1 MITQWVDASFFS
13 FIHAWVLQRAFIQ
26 EEATPSAAPAD
37 AAQLAI
43 LRLTYEEMSFRAVA
57 VAGNWD
63 SVSASAIQQAPL
75 VKQQYPFSIFETQGQ
90 QQWVMMPAWS
100 AVMVAAEPVALVID
114 DCAKLDVLMKQL
126 QVPIATELHKQYAVL
141 CTVKTSDASAVCSAS
156 KLLDMMYPLHC

>member
-1 MITQWVDASFFS
+1 
-13 FIHAWVLQRAFIQ
+13 
-26 EEATPSAAPAD
+26 
-37 AAQLAI
+37 
-43 LRLTYEEMSFRAVA
+43 MSFRAVA

-75 VKQQYPFSIFETQGQ
+75 VKQQHPFSIFETQGQ

-126 QVPIATELHKQYAVL
+126 QV
-141 CTVKTSDASAVCSAS
+141 KTYMQTCKGIMDCWALGEGASCSAR
-156 KLLDMMYPLHC
+156 

>member
-1 MITQWVDASFFS
+1 
-13 FIHAWVLQRAFIQ
+13 
-26 EEATPSAAPAD
+26 
-37 AAQLAI
+37 
-43 LRLTYEEMSFRAVA
+43 MSFRAVA

-126 QVPIATELHKQYAVL
+126 QVPTATELVQAS
-141 CTVKTSDASAVCSAS
+141 CTVRRETQVVFYSAT
-156 KLLDMMYPLHC
+156 KLLRRCNLCLVEYRPQIDCWVAQALHTFTVVKSCTH